1 MRSALIIAEMTTTG
15 LKARRG
21 FAAFAT
27 KTTKTA

>member
-1 MRSALIIAEMTTTG
+1 MRSALLTAEMTATG